1 MTRDQAQH
9 KLKDR
14 MLTEHDRER
23 LLQYLHYLDVE
34 HVSPQSAKRPT
45 KKSRHTGHN
54 PRAGQ
59 P

>member
-1 MTRDQAQH
+1 MTREQAQA
-9 KLKDR
+9 KLNDR

-23 LLQYLHYLDVE
+23 LYQYLHYLDVE
-34 HVSPQSAKRPT
+34 HVSPTSAKRPT

>member
-1 MTRDQAQH
+1 MTREQAH
-9 KLKDR
+9 HLLKDR

-34 HVSPQSAKRPT
+34 HVSPTSAKRPA
-45 KKSRHTGHN
+45 KKSRHTGHL

-59 P
+59 T

>member
-1 MTRDQAQH
+1 MTREQAQA

-23 LLQYLHYLDVE
+23 LLQYLHYLDAE
-34 HVSPQSAKRPT
+34 HISPQSAKRPT
-45 KKSRHTGHN
+45 KKSRHN

>member
-1 MTRDQAQH
+1 MTREQAQA
-9 KLKDR
+9 KLNDR

-34 HVSPQSAKRPT
+34 HVSPTSAKRPT